1 MELDRNTLISWL
13 EEKDTSRLERL
24 YGEAYRTKV
33 STVGDKVYLRGLVE
47 ISNICRKNCLYCGIR
62 RDNHAAGRYEISSEE
77 VLQSAEFAYK
87 EGYAS
92 MVIQG
97 GERTDRTF
105 ISKITSLLKEIKQR
119 WPLGITLSLGEQP
132 LEVYRE
138 WFEAGAHR
146 YLLRIESSTRELY
159 EKIHPWDS
167 LHSYDSRV
175 QALKDLRTA
184 GYQVG
189 TGVMIG
195 LPFQTAAHLAD
206 DLLFFKKM
214 DIDMCGMGPYLEHS
228 QTPLYQWRH
237 LLLPQQR
244 RLELSITMV
253 ALLRL
258 LMPDIN
264 IAATTAMQAIDPYGR
279 EKAIM
284 AGANVL
290 MPNLTLSEV
299 RENYQIYQN
308 KPGIGEDAAISSSR
322 TERRLA
328 EMRMG
333 ALPQQLPK
341 GSRRMRSRWDSCT
354 SQTRVIW
361 DTHTIRIWEHRRCRR
376 NLD

>member
-146 YLLRIESSTRELY
+146 YLLRIESSTE
-159 EKIHPWDS
+159 
-167 LHSYDSRV
+167 
-175 QALKDLRTA
+175 
-184 GYQVG
+184 
-189 TGVMIG
+189 
-195 LPFQTAAHLAD
+195 
-206 DLLFFKKM
+206 
-214 DIDMCGMGPYLEHS
+214 
-228 QTPLYQWRH
+228 
-237 LLLPQQR
+237 
-244 RLELSITMV
+244 
-253 ALLRL
+253 
-258 LMPDIN
+258 
-264 IAATTAMQAIDPYGR
+264 
-279 EKAIM
+279 
-284 AGANVL
+284 
-290 MPNLTLSEV
+290 
-299 RENYQIYQN
+299 
-308 KPGIGEDAAISSSR
+308 
-322 TERRLA
+322 
-328 EMRMG
+328 
-333 ALPQQLPK
+333 
-341 GSRRMRSRWDSCT
+341 
-354 SQTRVIW
+354 
-361 DTHTIRIWEHRRCRR
+361 
-376 NLD
+376 

>member
-1 MELDRNTLISWL
+1 MNLDRKTLISWL
-13 EEKDTSRLERL
+13 EETDQDRLQTL
-24 YGEAYRTKV
+24 YDEAYRVKL

-62 RDNHAAGRYEISSEE
+62 RDNRAAGRYMISSED
-77 VLQSAEFAYK
+77 VLQAADFAFR

-97 GERTDRTF
+97 GERQDRAF
-105 ISKITSLLKEIKQR
+105 IDMITSLLKEIKR
-119 WPLGITLSLGEQP
+119 RYPLGITLSLGEQP
-132 LEVYRE
+132 QEVYRE
-138 WFEAGAHR
+138 WFDAGAHR
-146 YLLRIESSTRELY
+146 YLLRIEASGRELY
-159 EKIHPWDS
+159 GKIQPADAD
-167 LHSYDSRV
+167 HSYDVRV
-175 QALKDLRTA
+175 RALRDLRSC

-195 LPFQTAAHLAD
+195 LPFQSAADLAD
-206 DLLFFKKM
+206 DLMFFKDM

-228 QTPLYQWRH
+228 MTPLYQY
-237 LLLPQQR
+237 R
-244 RLELSITMV
+244 RLLVPQERRLQLSVTMV

-299 RENYQIYQN
+299 REEYQIYQN
-308 KPGIGEDAAISSSR
+308 KPGVGEDAAVSSSR

-328 EMRMG
+328 EMNIPIG
-333 ALPQQLPK
+333 Y
-341 GSRRMRSRWDSCT
+341 GEWGDSRHYGKKTGRT
-354 SQTRVIW
+354 P
-361 DTHTIRIWEHRRCRR
+361 
-376 NLD
+376 

>member
-159 EKIHPWDS
+159 EKIHPGDS

-328 EMRMG
+328 EMKIPIG
-333 ALPQQLPK
+333 WGQW
-341 GSRRMRSRWDSCT
+341 GDS
-354 SQTRVIW
+354 V
-361 DTHTIRIWEHRRCRR
+361 HFGKH
-376 NLD
+376 